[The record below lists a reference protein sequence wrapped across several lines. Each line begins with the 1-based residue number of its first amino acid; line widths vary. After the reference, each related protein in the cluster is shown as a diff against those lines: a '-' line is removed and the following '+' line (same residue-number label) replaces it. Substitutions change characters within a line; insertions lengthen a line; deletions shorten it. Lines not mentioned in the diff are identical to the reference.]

1 MKPPPDDDA
10 RREIE
15 RFECDSCR
23 NVGLERRENRTGDR
37 GQSPTVRS
45 PTESAGLFSVPLET
59 RVRTVAITDKVYL
72 KNHRQ
77 IVSQLDT
84 SIPKGAFKGATVE
97 LLYSGEGLS
106 KVDDATRDRL
116 LDFAQDFLDCESEEQ
131 LYTGYPERQFVRYLL
146 ELRAQGLGPDDIVD
160 VMGDDY
166 MLYAYPGDVL
176 SFLDQAVRT
185 LEAAEALAE
194 VDGNQEAAREMG
206 EAKRSLA
213 GRR

>member
-1 MKPPPDDDA
+1 M
-10 RREIE
+10 
-15 RFECDSCR
+15 
-23 NVGLERRENRTGDR
+23 
-37 GQSPTVRS
+37 
-45 PTESAGLFSVPLET
+45 
-59 RVRTVAITDKVYL
+59 AITDKIYL

-84 SIPKGAFKGATVE
+84 SIPKGAFKGATIE

-116 LDFAQDFLDCESEEQ
+116 LDFATDFLDCDSEDQ
-131 LYTGYPERQFVRYLL
+131 LYTGYPERQFIRYLL
-146 ELRAQGLGPDDIVD
+146 ELREQGMGPDDIVH
-160 VMGDDY
+160 VMGDEY

-185 LEAAEALAE
+185 LEAAETLAE
-194 VDGNQEAAREMG
+194 VDGNRQTARRVG
-206 EAKRSLA
+206 EVKRALS

>member
-1 MKPPPDDDA
+1 M
-10 RREIE
+10 
-15 RFECDSCR
+15 
-23 NVGLERRENRTGDR
+23 
-37 GQSPTVRS
+37 
-45 PTESAGLFSVPLET
+45 
-59 RVRTVAITDKVYL
+59 AITDKVYL

>member
-1 MKPPPDDDA
+1 M
-10 RREIE
+10 
-15 RFECDSCR
+15 
-23 NVGLERRENRTGDR
+23 
-37 GQSPTVRS
+37 
-45 PTESAGLFSVPLET
+45 
-59 RVRTVAITDKVYL
+59 AITDKIYL

-84 SIPKGAFKGATVE
+84 SIPKGAFKGATIE

-116 LDFAQDFLDCESEEQ
+116 LDFATDFLDCDSEDQ
-131 LYTGYPERQFVRYLL
+131 LYTGYPERQFIRYLL
-146 ELRAQGLGPDDIVD
+146 ELREQGMGPDDIVH

-166 MLYAYPGDVL
+166 MLYAYPGDIL

-185 LEAAEALAE
+185 LEAAETLAE
-194 VDGNQEAAREMG
+194 VDGNRQSARDVG
-206 EAKRSLA
+206 ELKRALS